1 MDVFLMGFWFLG
13 KKNDEGQESNR
24 VVQEPD
30 LKDFVVPSF
39 MPKPQEIREH
49 DKEIVDKLTQE
60 FLSSGVISDTVSEDD
75 NQLSDAEADE
85 LMKVFEEINLTA
97 KNEADFHENVEFD
110 DSAYQSLREYEE
122 DMILSD
128 EIDDYGQQILAL
140 TDNYDDDV

>member
-1 MDVFLMGFWFLG
+1 M
-13 KKNDEGQESNR
+13 
-24 VVQEPD
+24 
-30 LKDFVVPSF
+30 
-39 MPKPQEIREH
+39 
-49 DKEIVDKLTQE
+49 
-60 FLSSGVISDTVSEDD
+60 ISDTVSEDD